1 MTEPKN
7 VLRARLYRRTT
18 LESVSGL
25 ARRGN
30 TIAFNLF
37 VPSGFNSGIPR
48 VSYKCITNEDRPETH
63 SLTDIGTMRSAKAER
78 QDVSPCLV
86 VSYLTTAQLCAQVGS
101 AYIGTSVTCKG
112 CSQESL
118 VYSNNTLC

>member
-25 ARRGN
+25 ARRGH

-37 VPSGFNSGIPR
+37 VPSGFNSEIPR
-48 VSYKCITNEDRPETH
+48 VSYKWITNDN
-63 SLTDIGTMRSAKAER
+63 RSRDPLINGYRNHE
-78 QDVSPCLV
+78 VSQ
-86 VSYLTTAQLCAQVGS
+86 S
-101 AYIGTSVTCKG
+101 
-112 CSQESL
+112 
-118 VYSNNTLC
+118 